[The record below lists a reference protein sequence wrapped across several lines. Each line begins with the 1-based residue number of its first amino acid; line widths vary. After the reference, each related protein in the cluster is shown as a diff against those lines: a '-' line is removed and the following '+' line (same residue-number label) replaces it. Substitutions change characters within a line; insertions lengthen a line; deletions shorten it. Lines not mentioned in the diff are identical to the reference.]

1 MCVEARIVAT
11 ENNVQLVKRLY
22 DAMARG
28 DMVAVLALMSDDVT
42 VVVPGPAG
50 LGAGGTWH
58 GHEGVQQ
65 CFRKLRELQRNERL
79 EIEDFVAEADR
90 VVVLLHV
97 AATVLSTG
105 KMFESDIIHFF
116 TVKDGKIVSLR
127 DFFDTAA
134 VVEATRS

>member
-1 MCVEARIVAT
+1 
-11 ENNVQLVKRLY
+11 
-22 DAMARG
+22 
-28 DMVAVLALMSDDVT
+28 
-42 VVVPGPAG
+42 
-50 LGAGGTWH
+50 
-58 GHEGVQQ
+58 
-65 CFRKLRELQRNERL
+65 
-79 EIEDFVAEADR
+79 VAEADR